1 MTYLVFI
8 DTGSGGKTHSIWNN
22 REDCK
27 HQVDVLN
34 GAGYCAWWEFI
45 PAALNAPNGQYLV

>member
-8 DTGSGGKTHSIWNN
+8 DTQSGEKTHSIWNN
-22 REDCK
+22 CEDCK

-34 GAGYCAWWEFI
+34 SAGYLAWWEFI

>member
-1 MTYLVFI
+1 MSYFVFI
-8 DTGSGGKTHSIWNN
+8 YTGSGEKTYSIWNN

-34 GAGYCAWWEFI
+34 GIGYCAWWKII
-45 PAALNAPNGQYLV
+45 PAALNPQNGQYLV